1 MMMEE
6 TDALAPD
13 VLASMLVR
21 MFEFA
26 PIAFAITTSDTKTSS
41 YAKVNDAYLRLT
53 GLKWEDIRGKTLIDD
68 GAAIDNPARDE
79 RHRMLAEEGSYV
91 LEEVD
96 LMHKDGTVIPTLISA
111 QRTMVDGVFYDVEVI
126 IDVSARV
133 RMQREMER
141 ALMVSARTDAL
152 SSLPNRAYFDE
163 FVHQQIIER
172 RISRRPLALAFID
185 LNGFKAINDSLG
197 HDAGDRVLQVVSD
210 RLRQNCRD
218 SDFIARIGGDE
229 FALVFEAPA
238 LSTDDM
244 VHMLRGM
251 MDRVFQPLSLDGLP
265 VQLGAAVGVSFLQ
278 PELDTPATLLKRAD
292 QCMYLAKSSGVALK
306 VVG

>member
-1 MMMEE
+1 MEDSD
-6 TDALAPD
+6 TLAPD
-13 VLASMLVR
+13 MLAAMLVR

-53 GLKWEDIRGKTLIDD
+53 GLQWEDIRGKTLIDD

-96 LMHKDGTVIPTLISA
+96 LMHVDGTIIPTLISA
-111 QRTMVDGVFYDVEVI
+111 QRTIVDGVSYDVEVI

-133 RMQREMER
+133 KMQREMER
-141 ALMVSARTDAL
+141 ALRISARTDAL
-152 SSLPNRAYFDE
+152 SGLPNRAYFDE
-163 FVHQQIIER
+163 FVNEQIVER
-172 RISRRPLALAFID
+172 RFSHRPLALAFID

-210 RLRQNCRD
+210 RLRQNCRA

-229 FALVFEAPA
+229 FALVLEAPT
-238 LSTDDM
+238 LSADEM
-244 VHMLRGM
+244 VHMLRGI
-251 MDRVFQPLSLDGLP
+251 MDRVFAPLTLDGLA

-278 PELDTPATLLKRAD
+278 SELDTPATLLKRAD

-306 VVG
+306 VVGNR